1 MVKRCKNETCKSQ
14 ALYDSE
20 LCWDHIANKDDYK
33 KALVEKIQSSFSLKG
48 ANLSKVDLSGT
59 DLSRADLE
67 NADLSRSNLSDCNLF
82 DANLKG
88 AELLG
93 ANLASADLTGANLEG
108 ADLTRANLFCAR
120 LWHANLKNSNLI
132 EADLSRSDLWNAS
145 LFNVKLWRTITS
157 QALSISKNSFQ
168 SPGRGIK
175 ASHGINEEG
184 ILSAEEAYRT
194 LKGYFIS
201 SGRYNDASWA
211 SFREKRM
218 ERLLLKKRKSL
229 AYIPSLIMNFLC
241 GYGERPSRIILSS
254 SVVISLYAILFSALN
269 AVDSSSLSTYKMS
282 FSDYLYFSI
291 VTFTTVGYGD
301 FIPKASALF
310 RLLSASE
317 AFLGAF
323 MIGLFIFTLARRYSA
338 R

>member
-1 MVKRCKNETCKSQ
+1 MVKRCKSEACKNL

-20 LCWDHIANKDDYK
+20 LCWDHLLNQEDYK
-33 KALVEKIQSSFSLKG
+33 KALIEKIQGSFSLKN
-48 ANLSKVDLSGT
+48 ANLSRVDLSGA

-67 NADLSRSNLSDCNLF
+67 NADLSRSNLSDSIFF

-93 ANLASADLTGANLEG
+93 ANLSSADLTGANVEG
-108 ADLTRANLFCAR
+108 ADLTRANLFRAR

-132 EADLSRSDLWNAS
+132 EADLSRADLWNAS
-145 LFNVKLWRTITS
+145 LHGVKLWRTITTE
-157 QALSISKNSFQ
+157 ALSITKNSFQ
-168 SPGRGIK
+168 SPGRGLGV
-175 ASHGINEEG
+175 SHRINEDG
-184 ILSAEEAYRT
+184 ILSAEEAYRI

-201 SGRYNDASWA
+201 NGRYNDASWA

-229 AYIPSLIMNFLC
+229 AYIPNLIMNFLC
-241 GYGERPSRIILSS
+241 GYGEKPSRIILSS
-254 SVVISLYAILFSALN
+254 SVVISIYAIIFSSLD
-269 AVDSSSLSTYKMS
+269 AVNLSSLSTYKMS
-282 FSDYLYFSI
+282 FYDYLYFSI

-323 MIGLFIFTLARRYSA
+323 MIGLFVFTLARRYSA